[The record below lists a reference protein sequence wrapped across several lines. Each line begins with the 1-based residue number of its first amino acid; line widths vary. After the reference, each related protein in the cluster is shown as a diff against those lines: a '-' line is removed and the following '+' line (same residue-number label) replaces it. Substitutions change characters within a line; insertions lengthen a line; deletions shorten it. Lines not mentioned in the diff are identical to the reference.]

1 MRVVAG
7 QQPVVGERPGQ
18 WGRTFSARE
27 AATAERVVE
36 TARAELTDRILI
48 FGERHLH
55 TVLARYS
62 AHLQRPAAHRTLRLQ
77 PPRPDHPASDLA
89 RRRTDADRRCEG

>member
-1 MRVVAG
+1 
-7 QQPVVGERPGQ
+7 VGPHL
-18 WGRTFSARE
+18 SARE

-62 AHLQRPAAHRTLRLQ
+62 ATYNGRRHIERCDFSRHDPIIPPRTL
-77 PPRPDHPASDLA
+77 PAGGQTPTGAVRVDQRAQATSHSSP
-89 RRRTDADRRCEG
+89 